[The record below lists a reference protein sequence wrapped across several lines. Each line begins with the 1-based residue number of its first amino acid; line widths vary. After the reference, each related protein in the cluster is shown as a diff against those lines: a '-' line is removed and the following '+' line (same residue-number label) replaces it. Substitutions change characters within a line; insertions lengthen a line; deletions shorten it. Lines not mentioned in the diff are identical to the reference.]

1 MQHDDPEPIVMT
13 IRPGLQI
20 SQTCLQ
26 VGTRHYELDSLRE
39 LRNRQSAH
47 DPLTKH
53 AALLAVGGAVM
64 LAALWQFMQPAGRML
79 AGVVLFGLVVL
90 ALISARLRPR
100 RMELWAL
107 YQGHQTQLFASE
119 DWWIFT
125 AVERQLHR
133 SLTESRFGQ
142 IAAPRMTIPE
152 AAVPHPSVLHPSKI
166 HPANS

>member
-1 MQHDDPEPIVMT
+1 MQHDPETIVMT

-20 SQTCLQ
+20 SQTCFQ
-26 VGTRHYELDSLRE
+26 VGSRHYELDSLRG
-39 LRNRQSAH
+39 LQRRQSAH

-53 AALLAVGGAVM
+53 AALLSAGGAVM
-64 LAALWQFMQPAGRML
+64 LAALWQFMQPPGR
-79 AGVVLFGLVVL
+79 VL
-90 ALISARLRPR
+90 ASAVVVGLIVLTLVSSWRRPR
-100 RMELWAL
+100 RMELWAVSHGR
-107 YQGHQTQLFASE
+107 QIQLFASD

-142 IAAPRMTIPE
+142 VAVPRTAPPE
-152 AAVPHPSVLHPSKI
+152 SAVPHPSAVHPSTM